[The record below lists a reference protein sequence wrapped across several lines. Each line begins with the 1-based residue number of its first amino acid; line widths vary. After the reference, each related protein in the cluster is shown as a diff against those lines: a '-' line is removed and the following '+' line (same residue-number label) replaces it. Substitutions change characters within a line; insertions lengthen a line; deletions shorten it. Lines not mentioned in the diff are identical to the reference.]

1 MMEMKMLNR
10 VLAAGRKAL
19 IIGTLGAS
27 AILATACHDTLYYG
41 EATGFNLAVKLNDN
55 PQSPVE
61 ANAGLK
67 RRVLEVA
74 PPVAVAANDS
84 GHDKA
89 AGEAASSFSGFRLKY
104 TEDGIFGKLRIRT
117 QFATGA
123 AAIDLADQP
132 AAVAQV
138 VQADFKRKPDFVSS
152 ANRQRVSS
160 LVGKVSTLDD
170 GVAIAVACSPP
181 LPEDQVKVLEGK
193 GVKMPDEFCQPGA
206 VPTAPAIKRAKA
218 MLRIQIQEGGR
229 TSETFG
235 AWEAALG
242 QIPAAPE

>member
-1 MMEMKMLNR
+1 MSNR
-10 VLAAGRKAL
+10 AHTAARKTLLVGVLAA
-19 IIGTLGAS
+19 S
-27 AILATACHDTLYYG
+27 AIMAAACNNTLYYG

-74 PPVAVAANDS
+74 PPVAVAKDD
-84 GHDKA
+84 GGQDKA

-138 VQADFKRKPDFVSS
+138 VQADFARKPDFVS
-152 ANRQRVSS
+152 AGNRGRVNS
-160 LVGKVSTLDD
+160 LLGKLPTLDD
-170 GVAIAVACSPP
+170 ATAIAVACTPP
-181 LPEDQVKVLEGK
+181 LSEGEVTVLESK
-193 GVKMPDEFCQPGA
+193 GVKMPDEFCQPGF
-206 VPTAPAIKRAKA
+206 VPTVPAVKKAKA
-218 MLRIQIQEGGR
+218 MLRIQIQEGAR
-229 TSETFG
+229 TPETFG
-235 AWEAALG
+235 AWETALG
-242 QIPAAPE
+242 QTPG